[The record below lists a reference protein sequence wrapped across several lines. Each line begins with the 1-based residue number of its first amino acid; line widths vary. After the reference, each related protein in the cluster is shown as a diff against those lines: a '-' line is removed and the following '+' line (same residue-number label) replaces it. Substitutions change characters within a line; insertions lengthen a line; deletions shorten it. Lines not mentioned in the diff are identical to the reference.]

1 MPISY
6 RIDLRQNVIWT
17 TVTGILTD
25 CEILEHKQKILKDP
39 DFRPGMRE
47 LSDVRKVER
56 LDITSEGVQ
65 RFVAQDADDTLLH
78 RNHRIA
84 IVAQEDVVFGMARM
98 YAMMTENN
106 LGDVM
111 VFRDMK
117 DAIAW
122 LGIEEQE

>member
-1 MPISY
+1 MPINY
-6 RIDLRQNVIWT
+6 RIDLRQNMIWT

-25 CEILEHKQKILKDP
+25 GELLEHKQKIVRDP

-47 LSDVRKVER
+47 LSDVRNVEQI
-56 LDITSEGVQ
+56 DITSEGVQ
-65 RFVAQDADDTLLH
+65 RFVAQDADDVLLL

-98 YAMMTENN
+98 YAMMTEKY

-111 VFRDMK
+111 VFRDME

-122 LGIEEQE
+122 LGIEEQG

>member
-17 TVTGILTD
+17 IVTGILTD
-25 CEILEHKQKILKDP
+25 GELLEHKQKIVKDP

-47 LSDVRKVER
+47 LSDARNVER

-65 RFVAQDADDTLLH
+65 RFVAQDADDALLL

-98 YAMMTENN
+98 YGMMTEKY

-117 DAIAW
+117 DAMNWI
-122 LGIEEQE
+122 GIEEQE